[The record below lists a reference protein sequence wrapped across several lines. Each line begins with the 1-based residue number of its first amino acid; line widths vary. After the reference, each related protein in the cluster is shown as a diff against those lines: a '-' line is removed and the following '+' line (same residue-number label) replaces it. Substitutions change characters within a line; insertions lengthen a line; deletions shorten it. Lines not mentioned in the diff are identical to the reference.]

1 MKVLSTDTSH
11 FDKNR
16 QRGDGMTHDLTYTLR
31 LFRRAPAFVLA
42 AVATLSLGIGAST
55 AMFTIIDS
63 VLLRPLRFP
72 DAERLVMLRPTS
84 NARLSAGYLAEWRRQ
99 SRTFADMA
107 GWHDVR
113 ATLTGRGEPVQ
124 VLADQATTNFFA
136 VLGTPPLV
144 GRTFTT
150 DRDLSR
156 IEPEVVLSYGL
167 WQRRFGGDPN
177 VVGQS
182 IVLDGETQT
191 IIGVMPQKFAIR
203 TLELAESR
211 AELWRP
217 LRLEPK
223 DLTGMGGNLHIVG
236 RLAPRATLEQA
247 QADLSAIAG
256 RIEEQFPSY
265 SKEWRVQ
272 TLPLLEA
279 TVRDVRPML
288 VVLFGAVALLLFVA
302 CANVA
307 TLAISRSVARQA
319 EFTVRSALG
328 ASRSRLVRQLFVES
342 LVIAGLG
349 GLAGMV
355 LAWWGTGIAQIAI
368 SPGMNLPRTAE
379 IAVNVRAL
387 SFACVVTLLA
397 AASIWLL
404 SLSRTVLGSVSPARA
419 TRGEVGQR
427 SHRLTNAALVA
438 QVGFALMLLAGTGL
452 LVRTLQ
458 ELTRVAPGFDVDR
471 VLTMRTTL
479 SEGAYASDDRI
490 RAFGANLLRAL
501 ESESQVSRAGFANY
515 LPMSRGGAAN
525 RFLID
530 GRAETRVED
539 QKFSWVS
546 IVGGRYFEAMGIPLL
561 SGRLP
566 GREDTDTTEPVFV
579 IDEGLARR
587 YWPNVDPVG
596 ARLTWFHGNNDTLTG
611 RVIGVV
617 GRVKFIGLAADA
629 PPSAYWWFPQVPTR
643 DFVLAVRS
651 TNDAASVAS
660 AVIGAIR
667 QIDPNQP
674 VADVRALA
682 EFVADDMARPRFA
695 MRLLGGFAVA
705 ALLLAGMGLYG
716 VVAFWVARRTS
727 EIALRVAI
735 GAQRGDVLWLVMR
748 RTILLVGSG
757 VAIGLIASIASARM
771 LAGLLY
777 GVTPADPTA
786 LVLATLFLVLV
797 SMVAAYLPARRA
809 LQVDAIE
816 ALRADSAR
824 I

>member
-1 MKVLSTDTSH
+1 MK
-11 FDKNR
+11 
-16 QRGDGMTHDLTYTLR
+16 QDLTYTLR
-31 LFRRAPAFVLA
+31 LLRRAPAFVLA
-42 AVATLSLGIGAST
+42 AVATLALGVGAST

-72 DAERLVMLRPTS
+72 DPERLVMLRPTS
-84 NARLSAGYLAEWRRQ
+84 GARLSPAYLDEWRRQ

-113 ATLTGRGEPVQ
+113 ATMTGRGEPLRI
-124 VLADQATTNFFA
+124 LADQATTNFFA
-136 VLGTPPLV
+136 MLGTPPLV

-156 IEPEVVLSYGL
+156 VEPEVVLGYGL

-177 VVGQS
+177 VVGQA
-182 IVLDGETQT
+182 IVLDGATHT
-191 IIGVMPQKFAIR
+191 IIGVMPQGFAIR
-203 TLELAESR
+203 TLELAESG

-217 LRLEPK
+217 LRLESK
-223 DLTGMGGNLHIVG
+223 DLTGMGGNLHVVG
-236 RLAPRATLEQA
+236 RLAPGATLEQA
-247 QADLSAIAG
+247 QAELSAIAG

-265 SKEWRVQ
+265 SRDWRVQ

-307 TLAISRSVARQA
+307 TLAIGRRVARQG
-319 EFTVRSALG
+319 EFTIRSALG
-328 ASRSRLVRQLFVES
+328 ASRGRLIRQLFVES
-342 LVIAGLG
+342 MVVAGLG

-355 LAWWGTGIAQIAI
+355 LAWCGTGIAQTVI
-368 SPGMNLPRTAE
+368 SPGLNLPRTAE
-379 IAVNVRAL
+379 IAINARAL
-387 SFACVVTLLA
+387 GFAGVVTLLA

-404 SLSRTVLGSVSPARA
+404 SLSRTVFGSVSPARV
-419 TRGEVGQR
+419 TRGEVGLHSQ
-427 SHRLTNAALVA
+427 RLTNAAIVA

-452 LVRTLQ
+452 LIRTLQ

-490 RAFGANLLRAL
+490 RTFGADLLRAL
-501 ESESQVSRAGFANY
+501 EGESLVSQAGFANY

-525 RFLID
+525 RFEID

-546 IVGGRYFEAMGIPLL
+546 IVGGRYFEAMGIPLI

-579 IDEGLARR
+579 IDEMLARR
-587 YWPNVDPVG
+587 YWPNGDSLG
-596 ARLTWFHGNNDTLTG
+596 ARLTWHRGNNETLTG

-617 GRVKFIGLAADA
+617 GRVKFRGLAADA
-629 PPSAYWWFPQVPTR
+629 PSSAYWWFPQAPSR
-643 DFVLAVRS
+643 EFVLAVRS
-651 TNDAASVAS
+651 TNDAAASVAS

-667 QIDPNQP
+667 RIDPNQP

-682 EFVADDMARPRFA
+682 AFVADDLARPRFA
-695 MRLLGGFAVA
+695 MQLLGGFAVV

-735 GAQRGDVLWLVMR
+735 GAQPGDVLWLVMR
-748 RTILLVGSG
+748 RTVLLVGSG
-757 VAIGLIASIASARM
+757 VALGLVASIASARV
-771 LAGLLY
+771 LGGLLY

-786 LVLATLFLVLV
+786 LVLATVFLVLV
-797 SMVAAYLPARRA
+797 SMLAAYLPARRA
-809 LQVDAIE
+809 LDVDAIE
-816 ALRADSAR
+816 ALRAEAR
-824 I
+824 M